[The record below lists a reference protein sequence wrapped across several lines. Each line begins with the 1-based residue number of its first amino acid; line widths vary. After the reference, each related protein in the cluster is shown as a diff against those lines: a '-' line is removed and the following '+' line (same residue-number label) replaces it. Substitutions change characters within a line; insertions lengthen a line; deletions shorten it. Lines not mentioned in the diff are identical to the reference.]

1 MFDKLKLFIKD
12 YLNIDFGGKLLGV
25 MYILAPMFMLIT
37 FGLTQMLVNYLLI
50 DTPTEHQGCI
60 YSFVIIVPIIGIIS
74 LAISIWLFEILMMLL
89 FDFID
94 LLKRIKEKYER
105 KHKRE
110 IS

>member
-1 MFDKLKLFIKD
+1 MFDKIKLFIKN
-12 YLNIDFGGKLLGV
+12 YLDIDVGGKMLGV

-50 DTPTEHQGCI
+50 DTPTENHGFI

-74 LAISIWLFEILMMLL
+74 FGISIWLFQILMMLL

-105 KHKRE
+105 KYKRE